1 MNREPCCGDVVNL
14 DAVPPLGFGSDEILV
29 HPGEPAN
36 QCLIRGIADDGDQ
49 IDVADARLEITRR
62 ERTVDVQADERRP
75 GCVDDPVSND
85 ADDRR
90 GVRVEF
96 RRTA

>member
-1 MNREPCCGDVVNL
+1 
-14 DAVPPLGFGSDEILV
+14 V
-29 HPGEPAN
+29 HPVEPAN
-36 QCLIRGIADDGDQ
+36 QCLIRGITDDGDQ
-49 IDVADARLEITRR
+49 IEVADARLEITRR

-75 GCVDDPVSND
+75 DRVDDPVSND

-90 GVRVEF
+90 GVRLGF